1 MLESYPMP
9 PSPTSATREA
19 GVEHFWSIWFR
30 MSPRPMKSKS
40 RRKGT
45 VHIGASGVSGLSAK
59 DRATL
64 RWRNSAFE

>member
-19 GVEHFWSIWFR
+19 GMEHFWSIWFR
-30 MSPRPMKSKS
+30 MSPRSMKSKS

-45 VHIGASGVSGLSAK
+45 VDVGVGGVSGLSAK
-59 DRATL
+59 GRAPL
-64 RWRNSAFE
+64 RLRNSASE